1 MALKRITKELQDLQR
16 EPPANV
22 SAGPVSMMFLL
33 KKETLLSVFL
43 IKAQPND
50 MFNWQATI
58 LGPSM
63 KKRLKN

>member
-16 EPPANV
+16 DSPANV
-22 SAGPVSMMFLL
+22 SAGPVRIKFYIHNWFLFH
-33 KKETLLSVFL
+33 S
-43 IKAQPND
+43 IKVQPND

-63 KKRLKN
+63 NNS